1 MSAYTNLEMFYK
13 LQPTPNGVIRD
24 RWALAGWLANTYG
37 NHTQKE
43 YASALRRK
51 TGSKKWN
58 PESEAS
64 ASREV
69 GDKKGDAEARAKA
82 KPKKM
87 TAAEKGRKGGQKTAA
102 GRKAGTVGTQARMR
116 GPGFDKPK
124 VTKSLDD
131 SIDILNLLKAKMEEE
146 RAKIKED
153 DKDEHEDKEPI
164 KDPFAV
170 ASWRAEREGHDL
182 STDEG
187 KERRKEIVE
196 DIKDE
201 GNVVED
207 EDEDVK
213 KSASLQKI
221 SPGLAGL
228 MAAAAGWALSDSM
241 VEAGGGSPRGN
252 MTPQQL
258 REWER
263 TVRRTMRKK
272 DMSLDKESWESLQK
286 TYYDDA
292 DLYFRRVPVQNAVVI
307 SKDHAPVPPKQGLQW
322 DELKKKWVT
331 AEHLGKSVVEVQGK
345 KRIRGSGTG
354 VHEHS
359 LHAGRSGGKGEG
371 SGEAGRRFRGVA
383 DAGVLKPHESKRAA
397 GYSKHKDVGGPKTAT
412 QKAAEKKNQRG
423 KVSASNRLAHHA
435 RRRLGG
441 WGGPVAPKG
450 VSKPRAMS
458 MKAAPEA
465 KGPAVKQ

>member
-1 MSAYTNLEMFYK
+1 
-13 LQPTPNGVIRD
+13 
-24 RWALAGWLANTYG
+24 
-37 NHTQKE
+37 
-43 YASALRRK
+43 
-51 TGSKKWN
+51 
-58 PESEAS
+58 
-64 ASREV
+64 V

-82 KPKKM
+82 KPKKL
-87 TAAEKGRKGGQKTAA
+87 TAAEKGRKGGKETARKRAA
-102 GRKAGTVGTQARMR
+102 GVGGRQ
-116 GPGFDKPK
+116 PK
-124 VTKSLDD
+124 LFSVDKSLDE

-187 KERRKEIVE
+187 KDRRKEIVE

-213 KSASLQKI
+213 NSVSLQKI

-292 DLYFRRVPVQNAVVI
+292 DLYFRRVPVPNAVDI
-307 SKDHAPVPPKQGLQW
+307 SKDHAPVPPRQGLQW
-322 DELKKKWVT
+322 DELKKKWVSSD
-331 AEHLGKSVVEVQGK
+331 HLGKSVIEVQGK

-359 LHAGRSGGKGEG
+359 LHAGRAGGKGEG
-371 SGEAGRRFRGVA
+371 SGEAGRRFRSVA
-383 DAGVLKPHESKRAA
+383 DAGVLNPHESKRTA
-397 GYSKHKDVGGPKTAT
+397 GYSKHKMAAPSKGPKTAT
-412 QKAAEKKNQRG
+412 QKAAEKKTQRG

-435 RRRLGG
+435 HSRLRG

>member
-1 MSAYTNLEMFYK
+1 MSAYETLQTFYK
-13 LQPTPNGVIRD
+13 HHPGGKGNSDPKTVKDP
-24 RWALAGWLANTYG
+24 WALGVWLARTHG
-37 NHTQKE
+37 KHTAAE
-43 YASALRRK
+43 YASAIERK
-51 TGSKKWN
+51 RDYATWN
-58 PESEAS
+58 PVSGEYTEKKEKRAAKKKEKESEA
-64 ASREV
+64 A
-69 GDKKGDAEARAKA
+69 
-82 KPKKM
+82 PKKER
-87 TAAEKGRKGGQKTAA
+87 AAA
-102 GRKAGTVGTQARMR
+102 GTKKYGSPGRQARM
-116 GPGFDKPK
+116 KL
-124 VTKSLDD
+124 SLDE
-131 SIDILNLLKAKMEEE
+131 SIEILNILKAKVEEE
-146 RAKIKED
+146 KPKIKED
-153 DKDEHEDKEPI
+153 KKDEHEDKEPI

-182 STDEG
+182 STDKG

-196 DIKDE
+196 DIKEE
-201 GNVVED
+201 GNVV

-252 MTPQQL
+252 MTPQQI

-292 DLYFRRVPVQNAVVI
+292 DLYFRKVPVQNAVVI

-331 AEHLGKSVVEVQGK
+331 AEHLGKSVGENQGK

-359 LHAGRSGGKGEG
+359 LAGGRTGGKGEG

-383 DAGVLKPHESKRAA
+383 DAGVLKPHESKREA
-397 GYSKHKDVGGPKTAT
+397 GYSKHKVSTTGKGPKTAA
-412 QKAAEKKNQRG
+412 QQASAKKTQRG
-423 KVSASNRLAHHA
+423 KVSASNRLASHA
-435 RRRLGG
+435 RHRLRR
-441 WGGPVAPKG
+441 WGGPVA
-450 VSKPRAMS
+450 A
-458 MKAAPEA
+458 KAPQMAGKIKETPAA
-465 KGPAVKQ
+465 KGPAIKQ

>member
-1 MSAYTNLEMFYK
+1 MSAYANLEMFYK

-24 RWALAGWLANTYG
+24 RWALAGYLANKYG

-43 YASALRRK
+43 YASALRDK
-51 TGSKKWN
+51 EGSKAWN
-58 PESEAS
+58 PESAES
-64 ASREV
+64 AA
-69 GDKKGDAEARAKA
+69 KKVKEKKTTEPT
-82 KPKKM
+82 KPKPK
-87 TAAEKGRKGGQKTAA
+87 TKAERGAA
-102 GRKAGTVGTQARMR
+102 GGKETARRRAAGVGGRQARM
-116 GPGFDKPK
+116 KL
-124 VTKSLDD
+124 SLDE
-131 SIDILNLLKAKMEEE
+131 SLEVLNLLKAKMEEE
-146 RAKIKED
+146 KPKIKED

-213 KSASLQKI
+213 NSVSLQKI

-263 TVRRTMRKK
+263 TVRRSMRKK
-272 DMSLDKESWESLQK
+272 DVSLDKESWESLQK

-383 DAGVLKPHESKRAA
+383 DAGVLRPHESKRAS
-397 GYSKHKDVGGPKTAT
+397 GYAKHKDVGGPKTAT
-412 QKAAEKKNQRG
+412 QKAADKKTQRG
-423 KVSASNRLAHHA
+423 KVSASSRLAHHA

-450 VSKPRAMS
+450 ASKPRAMS

-465 KGPAVKQ
+465 KGPAIKQ